1 MDTEAASFNLSLGF
15 NLNATTPHR
24 QPDAAMEGLEGFD
37 RLPYFNFE
45 ELGRATEANE
55 EEMVALEEKV
65 RRTRQENE
73 RLYCILEKM
82 TESYKELQS
91 KVNLLLNSNS
101 SLTDD
106 QDDGETT
113 ASRKR
118 KDSSPHAES
127 SSSGEG
133 SLNKRPRADAL
144 SLLAAPTIGNNTSYT
159 VRVKID
165 PSNTSLVSN
174 APPFNAN
181 CAQVVKDGHQWKKY
195 GQKVTKD
202 NPFPRAYFRCA
213 FAPGCPVKKKVQRS
227 LEDRSILMA
236 TYEGCHNHARTF
248 ANNNCRQTS
257 SAHGMQPSDRS
268 FPCSPATMN
277 TSQPSMVMIDLS
289 HSRPNAYA
297 KESLVFGQ
305 VSELVA
311 KHVASSLAEDPNFTA
326 ALVSALSSGDFPRHL

>member
-1 MDTEAASFNLSLGF
+1 MDMEAASFNLSLGF

-37 RLPYFNFE
+37 RLPYFNFK

-55 EEMVALEEKV
+55 EETVALEEKV
-65 RRTRQENE
+65 KRTRQENE
-73 RLYCILEKM
+73 RLYCILGRM

-91 KVNLLLNSNS
+91 KVNSLLNSNS

-118 KDSSPHAES
+118 EDSSPHAES

-133 SLNKRPRADAL
+133 SMNKRPRADAL
-144 SLLAAPTIGNNTSYT
+144 SLLAAPTIGNHTSYT

-165 PSNTSLVSN
+165 PSDTSL
-174 APPFNAN
+174 
-181 CAQVVKDGHQWKKY
+181 VVKDGHQWKKY

-213 FAPGCPVKKKVQRS
+213 FAPGCHVKKKVQRS
-227 LEDRSILMA
+227 LEDRSLLVA

-248 ANNNCRQTS
+248 ANNNCSPTS
-257 SAHGMQPSDRS
+257 SAHGMRPNDGSL
-268 FPCSPATMN
+268 PCSPATMN

-289 HSRPNAYA
+289 HSRPNAYG
-297 KESLVFGQ
+297 EQSLVCGQ

-326 ALVSALSSGDFPRHL
+326 VLVSALSSGDFPRHH